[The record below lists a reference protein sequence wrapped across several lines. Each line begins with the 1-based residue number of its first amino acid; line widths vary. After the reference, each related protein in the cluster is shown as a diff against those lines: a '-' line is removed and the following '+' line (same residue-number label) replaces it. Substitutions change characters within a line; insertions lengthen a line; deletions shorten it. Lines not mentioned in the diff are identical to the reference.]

1 MQEHLSGDEYEK
13 SHPSRKEKSLGLLC
27 HKFLARYPDYP
38 STAENN
44 YICLDEVAEELSKL
58 LYTLNIPS
66 YRRANNLPFLL
77 CKILNAWCVLS
88 NLLNL
93 ALNFSFLE
101 RFL

>member
-13 SHPSRKEKSLGLLC
+13 TQLSRKEKSLGLLC

-58 LYTLNIPS
+58 VYM
-66 YRRANNLPFLL
+66 LL
-77 CKILNAWCVLS
+77 CISWYECASKPIIHVSTFLFPKTSNPIVHSCKSYLNPA
-88 NLLNL
+88 
-93 ALNFSFLE
+93 
-101 RFL
+101 